1 MVKCILIASPG
12 FVKDHFFDFMI
23 ASAVKNEIKVL
34 IENKSKFLLVHSSSG
49 FKHSLKE
56 VLADPIVQSKLSDT
70 KAAAEVKSL
79 EKFHQLLG
87 TEPDRAYYGLKH
99 VEKAN
104 EFQAIETL
112 LISDTLFRSK
122 NLEERKH
129 YVDLVDAVRA
139 NDGDVKIFSS
149 LHTTGEQLD
158 QLTGVAAI
166 LRFPVPQVEEEVEST
181 SSGEE

>member
-1 MVKCILIASPG
+1 MMAFAI
-12 FVKDHFFDFMI
+12 
-23 ASAVKNEIKVL
+23 KNEIKVL
-34 IENKSKFLLVHSSSG
+34 SENKGKFLLVHSSSG

-56 VLADPIVQSKLSDT
+56 VLGDPIVQSKLTDT
-70 KAAAEVKSL
+70 KAASEVKAL
-79 EKFHQLLG
+79 EKFHQLLA

-104 EFQAIETL
+104 EYQAIETL

-122 NLEERKH
+122 NLNERQH
-129 YVDLVDAVRA
+129 YVNLVDAVRA
-139 NDGDVKIFSS
+139 NEGDVKIFSS

-166 LRFPVPQVEEEVEST
+166 LRFPVPQVAEEEEDGET
-181 SSGEE
+181 SSSAGEE